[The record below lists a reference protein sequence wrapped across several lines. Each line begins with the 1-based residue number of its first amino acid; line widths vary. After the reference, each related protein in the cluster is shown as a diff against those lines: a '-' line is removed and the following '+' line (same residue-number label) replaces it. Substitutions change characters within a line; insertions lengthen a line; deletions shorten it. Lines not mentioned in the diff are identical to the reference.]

1 MFRALANKTLGI
13 RLSALQRLFIIESE
27 ANLLQLF
34 IHQLKTSALRS
45 EARMLFFLSLWE
57 LRKKIMQP
65 FNVLSITWDRFFG
78 TQQEMRLNYFKKFL
92 FYSRTLG
99 FPMSPCFLF
108 PRPTR

>member
-45 EARMLFFLSLWE
+45 EARMLFFFKSMGIEKENHATFQCPFDNMGSFLWNAARNAFE
-57 LRKKIMQP
+57 LLKKI
-65 FNVLSITWDRFFG
+65 S
-78 TQQEMRLNYFKKFL
+78 
-92 FYSRTLG
+92 
-99 FPMSPCFLF
+99 FLF
-108 PRPTR
+108 PDIGFPDVTLFPLSPPH